1 MHIMIVLGLL
11 LVAGGAL
18 AQTGTQPRQPGER
31 VFVDPQTGEVVRFRQ
46 IERPG
51 QAPLFQVNPTPL
63 PAQERG
69 ALLRQAERNARQ
81 QQQAGQ
87 GSAGQGSA
95 GQGSAG
101 QGRRHNVRGGSPTQP
116 TWNQNPADRRAYTAQ
131 DARAD
136 AARSEAARRAEFA
149 RRGIPWRGN

>member
-1 MHIMIVLGLL
+1 MRIMILAGVLLWG
-11 LVAGGAL
+11 AAL

-31 VFVDPQTGEVVRFRQ
+31 VFVDPQTGDVVRFRQ

-63 PAQERG
+63 PAHERG
-69 ALLRQAERNARQ
+69 ALLRQAEQNARV

-87 GSAGQGSA
+87 GTGGQGSGA
-95 GQGSAG
+95 GS
-101 QGRRHNVRGGSPTQP
+101 RHNVRGGSPTQP
-116 TWNQNPADRRAYTAQ
+116 TWNQDPRDRRAYTAQ

-136 AARSEAARRAEFA
+136 AARSDAARRAEMA
-149 RRGIPWRGN
+149 RRGLQWRGN